1 MIDLN
6 DLVDTALKNNNR
18 TAISA
23 YQALQERAERLI
35 AMPGPGK
42 GQPLTE
48 REIVMLVREEIKDR
62 MDANE
67 FIGPTQS
74 SYADNKLIVA
84 LLNRLIPK

>member
-6 DLVDTALKNNNR
+6 KLIDTAIRNKDS
-18 TAISA
+18 TAINA
-23 YQALQERAERLI
+23 YRSLQERAERLM
-35 AMPGPGK
+35 AMPGPSK

-48 REIVMLVREEIKDR
+48 RETVMVIREEIRDR

-74 SYADNKLIVA
+74 SYAANKHIVA
-84 LLNRLIPK
+84 LLTKLLPR